1 MSPASA
7 VGEMIATD
15 SDRPVDCYIVDKSIV
30 ELEKERH
37 YHKKETNRFLMS
49 SHGSER

>member
-1 MSPASA
+1 MSSASA
-7 VGEMIATD
+7 VWEMIATD
-15 SDRPVDCYIVDKSIV
+15 SDRPVDCYIVDKRIV